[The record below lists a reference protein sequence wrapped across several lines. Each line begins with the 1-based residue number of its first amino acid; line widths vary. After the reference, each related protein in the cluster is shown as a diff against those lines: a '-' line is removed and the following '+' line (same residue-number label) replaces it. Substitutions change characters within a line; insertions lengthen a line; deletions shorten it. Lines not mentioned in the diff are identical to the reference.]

1 MVCRILRSH
10 MRPRIVLVGLVLGM
24 STWSASPAR
33 TQQSGENSSRVGL
46 RGADAVS
53 VVPNAR
59 IRLEVSLRK
68 RMLWVV
74 DGTDTLRAVPIAVA
88 SGRTLQYGGRRW
100 RFRLSPGIR
109 TVQVKRE
116 RPLWV
121 PPDWHYVEAAQS
133 QDLRIRTLPSRGVRL
148 RDGRRLLVLDSVVGV
163 ITDGDPYFNPLPVD
177 EHIVFD
183 SVLYIPPVGTL
194 NRQLEG
200 ELGQYALDLGDGYL
214 LHGTRDRTSI
224 GTATTH
230 GCIRMGDDDLAW
242 VFAHTPVG
250 AIVRVR

>member
-1 MVCRILRSH
+1 MLFRIPRSP
-10 MRPRIVLVGLVLGM
+10 MRQRIVRVGIALGM

-33 TQQSGENSSRVGL
+33 AQQSGDDSARVVV
-46 RGADAVS
+46 RGVDS
-53 VVPNAR
+53 VLVAPSAR

-74 DGTDTLRAVPIAVA
+74 AGTDTLRAVPIAVA
-88 SGRTLQYGGRRW
+88 SGSTLQYGGRRW
-100 RFRLSPGIR
+100 LFRLAPGFR

-116 RPLWV
+116 QPLWI
-121 PPDWHYVEAAQS
+121 PPDWHYAEAALAH
-133 QDLRIRTLPSRGVRL
+133 DLRVQTLPPRGVRL
-148 RDGRRLLVLDSVVGV
+148 RDGRRLQVLDSVVGV

-183 SVLYIPPVGTL
+183 SILYIPPVGTL
-194 NRQLEG
+194 NRQLSG

-214 LHGTRDRTSI
+214 LHGTRDRSSI